1 MRASRL
7 GSITSSVHANFSQ
20 KSAPSHLHPL
30 GARVNRQTCGLLT
43 EYQSGSIEEK
53 VEQGA
58 GELDERIRSGT
69 TGLFDTFMNGAV
81 MRENSDMSTA
91 SDSVMQ
97 ATSYSESSWVN
108 ATLYRAD
115 QVTARK
121 PERNESS
128 FLDTIVG
135 RRGCLRSIL
144 NQLEA
149 VAGTNT
155 TVLIT
160 GETGTGKEVIARAI
174 HELSPRRNRNLVK
187 VNCAAMP
194 AGLLESE
201 LFGHERGAFTGAIN
215 SHIGRFALA
224 DNGTLF
230 LDEIGDMPL
239 ELQPKLLRVLQ
250 EREFEAVGST
260 RTRPVDVHVVAATN
274 QDLKQMVRDREFR
287 EDLYYRLN
295 VFPIYLPP
303 LRERKADIPE
313 LVGHFV
319 QQFADSMDKTIEIIP
334 EETMRALV
342 RHCWPGNIRELQN
355 YIARGVILS
364 NDGIF
369 EPGPLETCEPEPTLK
384 ERIRKEIIAACERAK
399 WRLGGPEGAAAR
411 LGLKRTTLFH
421 KMKRLGIARPA
432 RRAVGAS
439 FR

>member
-1 MRASRL
+1 
-7 GSITSSVHANFSQ
+7 
-20 KSAPSHLHPL
+20 
-30 GARVNRQTCGLLT
+30 
-43 EYQSGSIEEK
+43 
-53 VEQGA
+53 
-58 GELDERIRSGT
+58 
-69 TGLFDTFMNGAV
+69 
-81 MRENSDMSTA
+81 MSTA
-91 SDSVMQ
+91 PDSVMEL
-97 ATSYSESSWVN
+97 TRYTESSPIN
-108 ATLYRAD
+108 ATLHHGDERSNG
-115 QVTARK
+115 R
-121 PERNESS
+121 PERGESS

-135 RRGCLRSIL
+135 RRGSLRAIL
-144 NQLEA
+144 SQVKA

-215 SHIGRFALA
+215 SHVGRFALA
-224 DNGTLF
+224 DRGTLF

-260 RTRPVDVHVVAATN
+260 RTTRVDVRVVAATN

-295 VFPIYLPP
+295 AFPIYLPP

-313 LVGHFV
+313 LVEYFV
-319 QQFADSMDKTIEIIP
+319 QQFAASMDKTIETIP
-334 EETMRALV
+334 EETMSALV
-342 RHCWPGNIRELQN
+342 RHHWPGNIRELQN

-364 NDGIF
+364 NDGVF
-369 EPGPLETCEPEPTLK
+369 EPGPLESCEPLEPEIANPTLQDK
-384 ERIRKEIIAACERAK
+384 VRREILVACQRANWK
-399 WRLGGPEGAAAR
+399 LGGPRGAAAR
-411 LGLKRTTLFH
+411 LGMKRTTLFH
-421 KMKRLGIARPA
+421 KMKRLGISRPA
-432 RRAVGAS
+432 DHWQD
-439 FR
+439 

>member
-1 MRASRL
+1 
-7 GSITSSVHANFSQ
+7 
-20 KSAPSHLHPL
+20 
-30 GARVNRQTCGLLT
+30 
-43 EYQSGSIEEK
+43 
-53 VEQGA
+53 
-58 GELDERIRSGT
+58 
-69 TGLFDTFMNGAV
+69 
-81 MRENSDMSTA
+81 MSTA
-91 SDSVMQ
+91 LDSVMEL
-97 ATSYSESSWVN
+97 TRYTESSPIN
-108 ATLYRAD
+108 GTFHRAD
-115 QVTARK
+115 
-121 PERNESS
+121 ERSSGRPKRADSS

-135 RRGCLRSIL
+135 RRGSLRPIL
-144 NQLEA
+144 NQVEA

-215 SHIGRFALA
+215 SHVGRFALA
-224 DNGTLF
+224 DRGTLF

-260 RTRPVDVHVVAATN
+260 RTTRVDVRVVAATN
-274 QDLKQMVRDREFR
+274 QDLKQMARDREFR

-313 LVGHFV
+313 LVEHFV

-334 EETMRALV
+334 EKIMRALV
-342 RHCWPGNIRELQN
+342 RHYWPGNIRELQN

-369 EPGPLETCEPEPTLK
+369 EPGPLETCEPPGPEIVNPTLEEK
-384 ERIRKEIIAACERAK
+384 IRREILAACQSAK

-432 RRAVGAS
+432 DQ
-439 FR
+439 

>member
-1 MRASRL
+1 
-7 GSITSSVHANFSQ
+7 
-20 KSAPSHLHPL
+20 
-30 GARVNRQTCGLLT
+30 
-43 EYQSGSIEEK
+43 
-53 VEQGA
+53 
-58 GELDERIRSGT
+58 
-69 TGLFDTFMNGAV
+69 
-81 MRENSDMSTA
+81 MST
-91 SDSVMQ
+91 DSVMEL
-97 ATSYSESSWVN
+97 TRYSESSSMN
-108 ATLYRAD
+108 AALYRAG
-115 QVTARK
+115 QRTARK
-121 PERNESS
+121 PERRESS

-135 RRGCLRSIL
+135 RRGSLRSIL

-174 HELSPRRNRNLVK
+174 HELSPRRNSNLVK

-215 SHIGRFALA
+215 SHVGRFALA
-224 DNGTLF
+224 DRGTLF

-260 RTRPVDVHVVAATN
+260 RTTRVDVRVVAATN

-295 VFPIYLPP
+295 VFPVYLPP

-313 LVGHFV
+313 LVEHFV
-319 QQFADSMDKTIEIIP
+319 QQFADSMGKTIEATP

-342 RHCWPGNIRELQN
+342 RHYWPGNIRELQN
-355 YIARGVILS
+355 YIERGVILS
-364 NDGIF
+364 NNGIF
-369 EPGPLETCEPEPTLK
+369 EPGPLDTCEPPEAEIVNPTLQEK
-384 ERIRKEIIAACERAK
+384 IRGEIIAACESAN

-411 LGLKRTTLFH
+411 LGVKRTTLFH

-432 RRAVGAS
+432 RRAVAAS

>member
-1 MRASRL
+1 
-7 GSITSSVHANFSQ
+7 
-20 KSAPSHLHPL
+20 
-30 GARVNRQTCGLLT
+30 
-43 EYQSGSIEEK
+43 
-53 VEQGA
+53 
-58 GELDERIRSGT
+58 
-69 TGLFDTFMNGAV
+69 
-81 MRENSDMSTA
+81 MSTA
-91 SDSVMQ
+91 ADSLMEL
-97 ATSYSESSWVN
+97 AWHPESSPIN
-108 ATLYRAD
+108 APYRAD
-115 QVTARK
+115 ERTARK
-121 PERNESS
+121 SERTESS

-144 NQLEA
+144 SQVEA

-215 SHIGRFALA
+215 SHVGRFALA
-224 DNGTLF
+224 DRGTLF

-250 EREFEAVGST
+250 EREFEAVGSMRTT
-260 RTRPVDVHVVAATN
+260 RVDVRVVAATN

-295 VFPIYLPP
+295 AFPIYLPP

-313 LVGHFV
+313 LVEHFV
-319 QQFADSMDKTIEIIP
+319 QQFAGSMDKTIETIP
-334 EETMRALV
+334 EETMRSLV
-342 RHCWPGNIRELQN
+342 RHPWPGNIRELQN

-364 NDGIF
+364 NNGIF
-369 EPGPLETCEPEPTLK
+369 EPGPLDRYESPEPENVNPTLEEK
-384 ERIRKEIIAACERAK
+384 IRREILAACHSAK

-432 RRAVGAS
+432 DQ
-439 FR
+439 